1 MPNSPLK
8 KWAKISI
15 PLLLGAFF
23 LWYFF
28 QESTAAER
36 QQIWVNVKQ
45 ADVFWVTVSVALGL
59 LSHLIRANRWKLLLS
74 PLNDEPKLANC
85 FFAVMFGYLANLGVP
100 RSGEVLRGAT
110 YASYTR
116 LSFEQSFGTI
126 ITERVIDF
134 IMLISIVGIALLL
147 QTDQLVYYLQ
157 ENDINPLNT
166 LYLLV
171 PLLLFIVFGIRLL
184 KYSQNKLIQKLRD
197 FLLGLLDGI
206 KSVFKLKKRWSF
218 VIQTFAI
225 WILYFVMFWV
235 IKFSVIGAENIS
247 IGATLIGFIAGAF
260 SMSITSGGIVL
271 YPLAIASVFKLYD
284 VPVEVGQAFGWV
296 IWTAQTLMVVFVGTL
311 SAVLLPILNKK
322 S

>member
-8 KWAKISI
+8 KWTKILV

-28 QESTAAER
+28 QETTAPER
-36 QQIWVNVKQ
+36 HQIWVNVKN
-45 ADVFWVTVSVALGL
+45 ANLFWVAISVTLGL
-59 LSHLIRANRWKLLLS
+59 LSHLLRANRWTLLLA
-74 PLNDEPKLANC
+74 PLGDNPKLSNC
-85 FFAVMFGYLANLGVP
+85 FFTVMFGYLANLGIP
-100 RSGEVLRGAT
+100 RSGEVLRGAS

-116 LSFEQSFGTI
+116 LSFQQSFGTI

-134 IMLISIVGIALLL
+134 IMLISIVGLALLL
-147 QTDQLVYYLQ
+147 QTDQLIFYLK

-166 LYLLV
+166 LYLIV
-171 PLLLFIVFGIRLL
+171 PLLLLLLIGIRLL
-184 KYSQNKLIQKLRD
+184 RYSQNKFVLKLRG
-197 FLLGLLDGI
+197 FLMGLLDGI
-206 KSVFKLKKRWSF
+206 KSVFKLEKRWSF
-218 VIQTFAI
+218 ILQTFAI
-225 WILYFVMFWV
+225 WTLYFVMFWV
-235 IKFSVIGAENIS
+235 IKYSVTGTENIS
-247 IGATLIGFIAGAF
+247 LGATLVGFIAGAF

-284 VPVEVGQAFGWV
+284 VPGDVGQAFGWV
-296 IWTAQTLMVVFVGTL
+296 IWTSQTLLVVFVGTL

>member
-8 KWAKISI
+8 KWAKVLI

-28 QESTAAER
+28 QETTAAER
-36 QQIWVNVKQ
+36 HQIWANVKN
-45 ADVFWVTVSVALGL
+45 ANLFWVAISVSLGF
-59 LSHLIRANRWKLLLS
+59 LSHLLRANRWKLLLA
-74 PLNDEPKLANC
+74 PLGDKPKLSNC
-85 FFAVMFGYLANLGVP
+85 FFTVMFGYLANLGVP
-100 RSGEVLRGAT
+100 RSGEVLRGAS

-116 LSFEQSFGTI
+116 LSFQESFGTI

-134 IMLISIVGIALLL
+134 IMLISIVGIALIL
-147 QTDQLVYYLQ
+147 QTDQLIYYLR
-157 ENDINPLNT
+157 ENDINPFNT

-171 PLLLFIVFGIRLL
+171 PLLLLLFLGIRLL
-184 KYSQNKLIQKLRD
+184 KYSQNKFIQKLRL
-197 FLLGLLDGI
+197 FLLGLLEGI
-206 KSVFKLKKRWSF
+206 KSVFKLKKKWSF
-218 VIQTFAI
+218 IAQTFAI

-235 IKFSVIGAENIS
+235 IKFSVTGTENIS
-247 IGATLIGFIAGAF
+247 LGATLIGFIAGAF

-284 VPVEVGQAFGWV
+284 VPSEVGQAFGWV
-296 IWTAQTLMVVFVGTL
+296 IWTSQTLLVVIVGTL
-311 SAVLLPILNKK
+311 SAVLLPVLNKK